1 MLRGVARVLLLI
13 VPVLWAAS
21 AWGVDPYVTEAPPAL
36 AFSELPKN
44 LSDALDPQG
53 VRLSS
58 TANNTRAAICD
69 IWWAKQ
75 IAAQKAATDAPDV
88 LYGGLKP
95 GTFLGVISLL
105 GYREDFQHHMLK
117 PGLYTMRYA
126 QLQQDGDDHAVS
138 PYRDF
143 VVLSPGWADKDPG
156 VTVSLDELNKR
167 GILASHRDEP
177 AVLSLVPV
185 NPAYKT
191 FPWPVADDRGFCT
204 LQVRLRQVLDGKTSE
219 MPLAIIVVRPMWE
232 NEGS

>member
-95 GTFLGVISLL
+95 GTFLGVI
-105 GYREDFQHHMLK
+105 
-117 PGLYTMRYA
+117 
-126 QLQQDGDDHAVS
+126 
-138 PYRDF
+138 
-143 VVLSPGWADKDPG
+143 
-156 VTVSLDELNKR
+156 
-167 GILASHRDEP
+167 
-177 AVLSLVPV
+177 
-185 NPAYKT
+185 
-191 FPWPVADDRGFCT
+191 
-204 LQVRLRQVLDGKTSE
+204 
-219 MPLAIIVVRPMWE
+219 
-232 NEGS
+232 